1 MFDTNVKG
9 PLLETRCLAP
19 LVADGGSICV
29 NTSTI
34 HAMGA
39 PGTAIYS
46 ATKGALRAMV
56 RVMCKEFAPRKI
68 RVNAVA
74 PGLTASNFFDA
85 AGIEA
90 DQAKGMEDSFVPMIP
105 LARFGTPEESAA
117 VALFLLSDD
126 ASYVTGSEFK
136 VDGGLTEV

>member
-74 PGLTASNFFDA
+74 PGLTATNIMEKADMTPDQMDA
-85 AGIEA
+85 FAESMIP
-90 DQAKGMEDSFVPMIP
+90 SIP
-105 LARFGTPEESAA
+105 LARMGTADESAN

-126 ASYVTGSEFK
+126 ASYVTGSEYNC
-136 VDGGLTEV
+136 DGGLTEV